1 MRHPQ
6 LGAKGLE
13 LIGRGL
19 LEIVGADVSNI
30 RPRNLIG
37 NAYTASYHVSRSLSL
52 GRHMDTWRRS
62 DLVPPHGEDAL
73 AIKTPLIKPCR
84 SCGIRSKKH

>member
-6 LGAKGLE
+6 LGAKGKE

-30 RPRNLIG
+30 RPRNWQCIHSFIPCVEVSVIG
-37 NAYTASYHVSRSLSL
+37 QTHGHLETFRL
-52 GRHMDTWRRS
+52 GATPRGGRFGHKNPS
-62 DLVPPHGEDAL
+62 D
-73 AIKTPLIKPCR
+73 
-84 SCGIRSKKH
+84 